1 MLQFCPCQ
9 HGTVSQL
16 GSGPAAQLACS
27 SHLTCVRQKDHYSD
41 VLAMVNPDM
50 EFPVRNEQNQIH
62 TRYLPT
68 LQPNRNHDE
77 PLYGQIIKNAVTK
90 RDKQKPQAIL
100 HAMKAINNLD
110 YLVVLLAIGTS
121 HRRVFSIS
129 ALI

>member
-1 MLQFCPCQ
+1 
-9 HGTVSQL
+9 
-16 GSGPAAQLACS
+16 
-27 SHLTCVRQKDHYSD
+27 
-41 VLAMVNPDM
+41 MVNPDM
-50 EFPVRNEQNQIH
+50 EFPVRNEQNQIY